1 MNGYYRTIT
10 KQELCDIIKGKI
22 RFSKCLCCNNDGMVF
37 WDENGQSVLSY
48 PYPDWGEN
56 YDSGECDNCDG
67 LGFVRKNG

>member
-1 MNGYYRTIT
+1 
-10 KQELCDIIKGKI
+10 
-22 RFSKCLCCNNDGMVF
+22 MVF

-48 PYPDWGEN
+48 PHPDWGEN